1 MAFTYRLVQARTAY
15 SVVAVNTNVTL
26 VTGDSVVAVLIKVT
40 GASARTGGAP
50 TLAGVA
56 MTQASTAQ
64 FAAASP
70 EAGAELWYTLNPNA
84 AGSTALTI
92 PDGNAVAGFY
102 TVVSGQ
108 ASTGVAG
115 LTNAAGAN
123 GTSTNPAP
131 GSITPTAAGDIG
143 FAIVASGATT
153 WNPSPQAGTVIANTD
168 DGAHGGGEQ
177 YVIAP
182 NTTGINLGW
191 TFGTSDDWGAVA
203 VFFKEAPPRPIPDR
217 KLMIGQA
224 VRRASYY

>member
-26 VTGDSVVAVLIKVT
+26 VAGDSVVAVLIKVT

-56 MTQASTAQ
+56 MTQASSAQ

-92 PDGNAVAGFY
+92 PDSNAVAGFY

-143 FAIVASGATT
+143 FAIVASGSYHMEPVT
-153 WNPSPQAGTVIANTD
+153 SGGYGHCQHGRR
-168 DGAHGGGEQ
+168 GA
-177 YVIAP
+177 
-182 NTTGINLGW
+182 W
-191 TFGTSDDWGAVA
+191 
-203 VFFKEAPPRPIPDR
+203 RR
-217 KLMIGQA
+217 RA
-224 VRRASYY
+224 VRYRSEHDGDKPRMDLRHVGRLGGRGCVLQGSPAAPHTGQKT